1 MVFSAI
7 EFSLYSM
14 LKDFVLL
21 SRSWFAS

>member
-14 LKDFVLL
+14 FKDFVLL
-21 SRSWFAS
+21 FISWFAS

>member
-14 LKDFVLL
+14 FKDLFSLIV
-21 SRSWFAS
+21 